1 MCNCVYVCVSVCA
14 CVCVIVCACVRERET
29 QRERE
34 RDRDRE
40 REVSVCA
47 CVRAYVHT
55 TVGPGKPRVLGLGDT
70 YTQQQGYSSEDL
82 HCCTVSTCQQHIML
96 WLFHGGPSVIII
108 TALLEL
114 SALFIK
120 ARERCPTNTTVKQ
133 CKYLDRIAFVERK
146 PYVTRGNQ

>member
-1 MCNCVYVCVSVCA
+1 MADALVD
-14 CVCVIVCACVRERET
+14 
-29 QRERE
+29 QLMRERE
-34 RDRDRE
+34 RERE
-40 REVSVCA
+40 RKRESWVY
-47 CVRAYVHT
+47 VRACVHT

-70 YTQQQGYSSEDL
+70 YTQQQGYSSEDI

-96 WLFHGGPSVIII
+96 WLFHGGPPVIIL

-120 ARERCPTNTTVKQ
+120 AREKCPTNTTIKQ
-133 CKYLDRIAFVERK
+133 CKYLDRIAIVERK